1 MVGRADSI
9 STMKTFLVV
18 GLIGAF
24 AMVPLQ
30 AETEEKDKTVSEKAS
45 DAWDTTKE
53 KTKEAARDVADATKK
68 ATDAV
73 VDAVTPDSDATKV
86 NVTVTEDSLD
96 MPKSVESGK
105 TAFVVKNSGKEKH
118 NFKVRGKDIDKKFIL
133 AIAPGDTKVL
143 HVDLKPGKYKASVLM
158 TDGEDKTVDVNLT
171 VR

>member
-1 MVGRADSI
+1 
-9 STMKTFLVV
+9 MKTFLVI

-30 AETEEKDKTVSEKAS
+30 AQAEEKDKSVSEKAS
-45 DAWDTTKE
+45 DAWEATKE
-53 KTKEAARDVADATKK
+53 KTKEAGHAVAEETKK

-73 VDAVTPDSDATKV
+73 VDAVTPDSDANKV
-86 NVTVTEDSLD
+86 NVTVSEDSID

-118 NFKVRGKDIDKKFIL
+118 NFKVHGKGIDKKFLL
-133 AIAPGDTKVL
+133 AIGPGDTKVL

-158 TDGEDKTVDVNLT
+158 TDHEDKTVDVNLT
-171 VR
+171 VH